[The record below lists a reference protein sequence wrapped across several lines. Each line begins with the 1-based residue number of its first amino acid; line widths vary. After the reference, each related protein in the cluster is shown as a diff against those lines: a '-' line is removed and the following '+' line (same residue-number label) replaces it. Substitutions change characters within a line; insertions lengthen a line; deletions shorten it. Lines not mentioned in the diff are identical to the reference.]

1 MPAWIWIV
9 LGLAV
14 LALLQL
20 WVYRRAMR
28 HGQRGSESNQAP
40 SAFTGVEPPI
50 TDREEERG
58 DADHVICPACGTE
71 NDAGYAYCHNCV
83 RQLPR

>member
-20 WVYRRAMR
+20 WVYRRAM
-28 HGQRGSESNQAP
+28 HQGQRGGESNQAP

-50 TDREEERG
+50 SDREEDDDPEY
-58 DADHVICPACGTE
+58 VICPACGTE
-71 NDAGYAYCHNCV
+71 NEAGYAYCYNCV